1 MTDFVSGKA
10 RGAAVRCANLWK
22 VYGPNAAKHL
32 SRIRSGKVGPKD
44 AQGHTAAVQDVS
56 FAVAPGETFV
66 VMGLSGSGKSTLI
79 RCLSRLIEPTSGDVS
94 LDDVSITKM
103 GRKELRDFRRKD
115 CAMVFQHFG
124 LLPHRKV
131 VDNAAFGLEVTGI
144 DRSERVRRATEVL
157 DLVGLAGWGGRY
169 PDELS
174 GGMKQ
179 RVGLARALA
188 VNPRLLLLD
197 EPFSAL
203 DPLIRRELQDE
214 LVRLA
219 KVMNQTSI
227 FITHDMAEALKV
239 GDRIAIMRDGLLQQI
254 GTPEEIVLRPANDY
268 VRRFA
273 EDASRL
279 KAVSARTVATAAV
292 TVESDADATDALRR
306 ASSTGVDN
314 VVVLDSTG
322 TPESVLSTERLR
334 DLSNR
339 GASVSQQAA
348 PRPLVVDG
356 GAVLETLLPGLQGC
370 GPAVVVVDDD
380 RRVLG
385 VVDNAC
391 VVQAL
396 AAAMSDPM
404 ETLPATG

>member
-1 MTDFVSGKA
+1 MTELATGET
-10 RGAAVRCANLWK
+10 RGAAVSCANLWK
-22 VYGPNAAKHL
+22 VYGPNPARYLAK
-32 SRIRSGKVGPKD
+32 IQAGQAGPKD
-44 AQGHTAAVQDVS
+44 ASHLAAVQDVS
-56 FAVAPGETFV
+56 FDVAPGETFV

-79 RCLSRLIEPTSGDVS
+79 RCLSRLIEPTSGDVC

-103 GRKELRDFRRKD
+103 GRRELRDFRRKD

-124 LLPHRKV
+124 LLPHRRV

-144 DRSERVRRATEVL
+144 DRAERIRRATDVL
-157 DLVGLAGWGGRY
+157 DLVGLKGCGSQF

-219 KVMNQTSI
+219 KVVNQTSV

-239 GDRIAIMRDGLLQQI
+239 GDRIAIMRDGVLQQI

-292 TVESDADATDALRR
+292 IVDSEVEAADALRR
-306 ASSTGVDN
+306 AESAGADS
-314 VVVLDSTG
+314 VVVVDRAG
-322 TPESVLSTERLR
+322 TPTSVLTVERLR
-334 DLSNR
+334 HVASS
-339 GASVSQQAA
+339 GAAVEPEGQ
-348 PRPLVVDG
+348 PRPLVVQDSD
-356 GAVLETLLPGLQGC
+356 VLESLLPGLRIPG
-370 GPAVVVVDDD
+370 ASVVVVDDQ
-380 RRVLG
+380 RRVVGL
-385 VVDNAC
+385 VDSGC
-391 VVQAL
+391 VVRAL
-396 AAAMSDPM
+396 ADPLC
-404 ETLPATG
+404 EVDRELAKVS

>member
-1 MTDFVSGKA
+1 MTELAMGDT
-10 RGAAVRCANLWK
+10 RGAAVKCTDLWK
-22 VYGPNAAKHL
+22 VYGPNPNKHL
-32 SRIRSGKVGPKD
+32 AKLRDGLVGPKD
-44 AQGHTAAVQDVS
+44 HNHNAAVQDVS
-56 FAVAPGETFV
+56 FDVAPGETFV

-103 GRKELRDFRRKD
+103 GRRELRDFRRKD

-124 LLPHRKV
+124 LLPHRRV
-131 VDNAAFGLEVTGI
+131 VDNVAFGLEVTGI
-144 DRSERVRRATEVL
+144 ARTERIRRATDILE
-157 DLVGLAGWGGRY
+157 LVGLGGCGSQY

-219 KVMNQTSI
+219 KVVNQTSI

-279 KAVSARTVATAAV
+279 KAVSARTVATDTLAVSADLDAA
-292 TVESDADATDALRR
+292 EALRR
-306 ASSTGVDN
+306 AEDAAVER
-314 VVVLDSTG
+314 VVVVDG
-322 TPESVLSTERLR
+322 GGVPESVLGVERLR
-334 DLSNR
+334 ELAGS
-339 GASVSQQAA
+339 GVSVGQEGG
-348 PRPLVVDG
+348 PKPLVVDG
-356 GAVLETLLPGLQGC
+356 SAVLETLLAGLRAPG
-370 GPAVVVVDDD
+370 ASVVVVDDHQ
-380 RRVLG
+380 RVIGL
-385 VVDNAC
+385 VDNGC
-391 VVQAL
+391 VVGAL
-396 AAAMSDPM
+396 ADAQCEPESELARVS
-404 ETLPATG
+404 

>member
-1 MTDFVSGKA
+1 
-10 RGAAVRCANLWK
+10 
-22 VYGPNAAKHL
+22 
-32 SRIRSGKVGPKD
+32 
-44 AQGHTAAVQDVS
+44 
-56 FAVAPGETFV
+56 
-66 VMGLSGSGKSTLI
+66 
-79 RCLSRLIEPTSGDVS
+79 
-94 LDDVSITKM
+94 
-103 GRKELRDFRRKD
+103 
-115 CAMVFQHFG
+115 
-124 LLPHRKV
+124 
-131 VDNAAFGLEVTGI
+131 
-144 DRSERVRRATEVL
+144 
-157 DLVGLAGWGGRY
+157 
-169 PDELS
+169 
-174 GGMKQ
+174 
-179 RVGLARALA
+179 
-188 VNPRLLLLD
+188 
-197 EPFSAL
+197 
-203 DPLIRRELQDE
+203 
-214 LVRLA
+214 
-219 KVMNQTSI
+219 MNQTSI